1 MFYENLIRICAENS
15 VKPTNVV
22 EELGFS
28 SGNLSRWKNGIIPG
42 GKTLK
47 KFSDY
52 FNVPIDYFLDQ
63 VKRTPDN
70 AVKCLDKI
78 AAKLSDSHDEAN
90 ELLRI
95 FSELNDEGQEIILN
109 TARGLEASGRYKK
122 LDSSENKIT
131 S

>member
-70 AVKCLDKI
+70 AVKVMDKI
-78 AAKLSDSHDEAN
+78 VSKSPSFSDEEN
-90 ELLRI
+90 EILKI
-95 FSELNDEGQEIILN
+95 FQALNKEGQEIILN